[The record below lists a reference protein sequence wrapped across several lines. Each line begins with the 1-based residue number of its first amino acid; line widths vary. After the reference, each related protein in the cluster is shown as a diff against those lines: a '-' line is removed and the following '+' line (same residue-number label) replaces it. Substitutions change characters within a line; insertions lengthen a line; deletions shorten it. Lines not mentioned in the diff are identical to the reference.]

1 MSGLESLMKKI
12 AAALLMV
19 TALVACPLAQSQTAA
34 DIVGTWDVMTS
45 SPVGDT
51 TNAMVVSQDGDKLK
65 AVAKGD
71 AGELPYDRIEIA
83 GANVTFV
90 LTIDYQGS
98 PMTIT
103 YTGVVDDKKMGGD
116 CDFGGLA
123 QGTWSAA
130 RK

>member
-1 MSGLESLMKKI
+1 MKNI
-12 AAALLMV
+12 AAALLVV
-19 TALVACPLAQSQTAA
+19 TALAASPLAQSQTAST
-34 DIVGTWDVMTS
+34 DIVGSWDVTTS

-51 TNAMVVSQDGDKLK
+51 TNAMVISQDGDKLK

-71 AGELPYDRIEIA
+71 GGELPYDKIEAA

-90 LTIDYQGS
+90 LTIDYQGQ

-103 YTGVVDDKKMGGD
+103 YTGVVDGQKMTGD